1 MTLPIYD
8 PEVSYNPIY
17 CPRNG
22 KKPYLRYNHDVDIVR
37 FQGKFLASWNANET
51 GAEGVPGQFNFLSV
65 SEDFI
70 HWSTPVK
77 LFTAAAGC
85 RNPVES
91 DNQWQP
97 AFINW
102 RDETLFCAWCDYKAR
117 RTFVAH
123 SSDGLHWENVEVPAA
138 PPELEGQ
145 VVGFPTNHGLL
156 TSDGAMLFPASRP

>member
-51 GAEGVPGQFNFLSV
+51 GAEGVSGQFNFLSV

-85 RNPVES
+85 P
-91 DNQWQP
+91 
-97 AFINW
+97 
-102 RDETLFCAWCDYKAR
+102 TL
-117 RTFVAH
+117 
-123 SSDGLHWENVEVPAA
+123 DGLGTTGGHVHQLGEYINLSHLPFRPPFTAEPALRVR
-138 PPELEGQ
+138 ERG
-145 VVGFPTNHGLL
+145 T
-156 TSDGAMLFPASRP
+156 D